1 MGLVTFASV
10 RGAPGA
16 STVALAVAAAW
27 PAPERSLLLE
37 ADPAGGVVSLRTG
50 TAPDPGLV
58 SLGAAARHGVSMRD
72 LWDHAQLLPGGTK
85 VVPGP
90 VSGAVAA
97 RVLATSGSA
106 LASWL
111 AERTDVDVIA
121 DAGRLVTGS
130 PAEAFVERSSL
141 VVVVARPVVD
151 QLHPGSALLL
161 GLRARGVPAGWCLVG
176 DGPHS
181 AADVADAY
189 GVPVFGVIPH
199 DPKGAGLVGMA
210 GPGRKLART
219 GLVRAAAG
227 LAGHLHDWLHP
238 AADQDGAE
246 LADSD
251 VRSAGADDHVD
262 DVQPGDGAGERLDDV
277 VAGS

>member
-1 MGLVTFASV
+1 M
-10 RGAPGA
+10 
-16 STVALAVAAAW
+16 ALAVAAAW
-27 PAPERSLLLE
+27 PATERSLLFE

-50 TAPDPGLV
+50 IAPDPGLV

-181 AADVADAY
+181 AADVAEAY

-238 AADQDGAE
+238 TAEQGDAEVAASAVLGDGDGDV
-246 LADSD
+246 AD
-251 VRSAGADDHVD
+251 AHVD
-262 DVQPGDGAGERLDDV
+262 DGGGAGERLDDV